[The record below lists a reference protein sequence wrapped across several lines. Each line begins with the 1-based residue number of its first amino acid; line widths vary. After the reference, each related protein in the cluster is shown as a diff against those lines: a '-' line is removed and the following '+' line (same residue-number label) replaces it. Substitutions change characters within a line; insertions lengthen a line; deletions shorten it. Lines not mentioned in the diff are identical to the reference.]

1 MQSVVAEAVIDR
13 GAERLFRQ
21 DTLVWLVNP
30 EFNLSGVS
38 NLDTMIMGPYIALT
52 PGEGEAASEL
62 TALEAPPARER
73 SSGGL
78 DIVLETA
85 TLGSLKRNSPV
96 YYRQVAVGHVTGAEL
111 APNSR
116 QVWVYVNISHPL

>member
-52 PGEGEAASEL
+52 PGEGEAAHLS
-62 TALEAPPARER
+62 
-73 SSGGL
+73 
-78 DIVLETA
+78 
-85 TLGSLKRNSPV
+85 
-96 YYRQVAVGHVTGAEL
+96 
-111 APNSR
+111 
-116 QVWVYVNISHPL
+116 